1 MAPQYSPP
9 AGLQVSDWQDG
20 GPKQRLPQQIQSLSL
35 QAPQSRVPP
44 HSLSQMIPQD
54 STPYTRTSQGLG
66 VQTEGGPMQM
76 LFWQIQPGSGQAPQW
91 TVPPQPSKMSM
102 SPQ

>member
-91 TVPPQPSKMSM
+91 TVPPQPS
-102 SPQ
+102 